1 MLIWQ
6 FCISAAV
13 PSPSS
18 SKSSSNCV
26 PLLSAYQAELF
37 RDLGHLLDKGTPTV
51 WVEIFIVTDLI
62 LWTSMGDKK
71 INKNATTTATARH
84 RVKDVYKKNLK
95 VEVSLSPETSP
106 RSISCQRCMC
116 SQSMGV
122 NNCCQGLQ
130 TTVCNKTTHFQWR
143 GFSCYRGSHKGFR
156 EQNLLSL

>member
-1 MLIWQ
+1 M
-6 FCISAAV
+6 C
-13 PSPSS
+13 
-18 SKSSSNCV
+18 
-26 PLLSAYQAELF
+26 
-37 RDLGHLLDKGTPTV
+37 D
-51 WVEIFIVTDLI
+51 IVRYHYC
-62 LWTSMGDKK
+62 DKK

-84 RVKDVYKKNLK
+84 RVKGVYKKNLK

-156 EQNLLSL
+156 EQNLLSLQPRGNKRKLIQTFIPDISSFCPILDLRSLNSHLRNYKFRMLTQNVLF

>member
-1 MLIWQ
+1 M
-6 FCISAAV
+6 
-13 PSPSS
+13 
-18 SKSSSNCV
+18 
-26 PLLSAYQAELF
+26 LLSPLH
-37 RDLGHLLDKGTPTV
+37 HLQSHLQTASPCSQPTRLSCFGTWATCWIKV
-51 WVEIFIVTDLI
+51 LLQFGWRYLSSLI
-62 LWTSMGDKK
+62 LFSGPLWAIKK